1 MPSLPVAVILAV
13 TTVLSSSDDQ
23 NSRISGSLV
32 RGHTADATGLA
43 LPGARVVATCDGRGN
58 APETTTDAQ
67 GDFVLALE
75 PDTCTVVVMLE
86 GFQHARRR
94 IVVTGAGSDPVD
106 PVEFVLQVAPLTD
119 SVTVHGDAPGLA
131 AAITSATRTPTPLRD
146 VPQSVTIV
154 PQQLMKEQMMTSM
167 ADVVRYVP
175 GVTSH
180 QGENNRDQVV
190 IRGNSSSADFF
201 VNGVRDDVQ
210 YFRDLYN
217 LERIEALKG
226 PNAMVF
232 GRGGAGGVINRVPK
246 EAGFAPRQEI
256 AVQAGSFDNRRATAD
271 VNAPLGSHAALRV
284 NAMFEDSDSFREFVN
299 LHRYAAT
306 PTVTFVP
313 DTRTRIT
320 LRYEYLHDQRV
331 ADRGITSF
339 NGRPAD
345 VDIGTYYGN
354 PADSFVNADVHISS
368 AGFERTFSNA
378 TLRNQ
383 TVFAHYDRG
392 YQNYVPGAADA
403 AGTQVALSAYNN
415 ATTRTNV
422 FNQTDL
428 TSVVR
433 TGSLRHTLLAGTEFG
448 HQSTNNFRNTGY
460 FGNRAASVLVPF
472 TQPTLTV
479 PLTFRQSAT
488 DADNHVLAGVAA
500 FYGQDQ
506 IELSRYLQVIAGL
519 RFDRFDLDYHN
530 NRTDETLTRPD
541 NLVSPR
547 AGLIVKPTA
556 AVSVYAS
563 YAVSF
568 LPSSGDQFSSL
579 TAVTEQLKPEKFS
592 NYESGVKWDMNPK
605 LALTSAVYRLDRTN
619 TRSVDPNDPTRIV
632 QTGSTRTNGIELELS
647 GSLSDH
653 WRIVGGYAWQ
663 DAFVTR
669 ATAAARAGARVA
681 QVPGHMLSLWNHYQ
695 FARRVGGGFGVSY
708 RTDMFAA
715 IDNTVVLPG
724 YVRADA
730 AAFVALMSKL
740 RLQANIDNLLDGRY
754 YVNADSN
761 TNISPGPP
769 RTVRV
774 GLTAVF

>member
-1 MPSLPVAVILAV
+1 MSSLPVALILAV
-13 TTVLSSSDDQ
+13 TTLVSSSDEQ
-23 NSRISGSLV
+23 IAPVSGSLV
-32 RGHTADATGLA
+32 RGHVADATGLA
-43 LPGARVVATCDGRGN
+43 LPGAQVAATCSGRAN
-58 APETTTDAQ
+58 ARETTTDAR
-67 GDFVLALE
+67 GDFVLTLE
-75 PDTCTVVVMLE
+75 SDTCTVIVTME
-86 GFQHARRR
+86 GFQQARRR
-94 IVVTGAGSDPVD
+94 VVVNGAGTE
-106 PVEFVLQVAPLTD
+106 PVEFVLQVAAFAD
-119 SVTVHGDAPGLA
+119 AVTVHGDAAKLST
-131 AAITSATRTPTPLRD
+131 AITSATRTPTPLRD

-154 PQQLMKEQMMTSM
+154 PQQVMKEQMMTSM

-180 QGENNRDQVV
+180 QGENNRDQLI

-226 PNAMVF
+226 PNAMMF

-246 EAGFAPRQEI
+246 EAGFAARQEMN
-256 AVQAGSFDNRRATAD
+256 VQAGSFDNRRATAD
-271 VNAPLGSHAALRV
+271 VNEPLGSHAALRI
-284 NAMFEDSDSFREFVN
+284 NAMFEDSDSFRDFVN
-299 LHRYAAT
+299 LHRYAAS
-306 PTVTFVP
+306 PTVTFLP
-313 DTRTRIT
+313 DTRTRLT
-320 LRYEYLHDQRV
+320 LRYEYLHDRRV

-345 VDIGTYYGN
+345 VDIATYYGN
-354 PADSFVNADVHISS
+354 PADSSVNADVHISS
-368 AGFERTFSNA
+368 AGFERTFSKV

-383 TVFAHYDRG
+383 TVVAHYDRG

-422 FNQTDL
+422 FNQTDV

-433 TGSLRHTLLAGTEFG
+433 TGSFRHTLLAGGEFG
-448 HQSTNNFRNTGY
+448 HQSTSNLRNTGY
-460 FGNRAASVLVPF
+460 FGNQTTSVLVPF
-472 TQPTLTV
+472 TQPTVTMPV
-479 PLTFRQSAT
+479 TFRQSAT
-488 DADNHVLAGVAA
+488 DADNHVLALVGAV
-500 FYGQDQ
+500 YGQDQ

-519 RFDRFDLDYHN
+519 RVDRFDLEYHN
-530 NRTDETLTRPD
+530 NRTDDTLTRPD

-556 AVSVYAS
+556 DISVYGS
-563 YAVSF
+563 YSVSY

-592 NYESGVKWDMNPK
+592 NYEGGVKWDLSPN
-605 LALTSAVYRLDRTN
+605 LALTSAVYRLNRTN

-632 QTGSTRTNGIELELS
+632 QTGSTRTNGVEVELS
-647 GSLSDH
+647 GSLSRS
-653 WRIVGGYAWQ
+653 WRIAGGYAWQ
-663 DAFVTR
+663 DAFVTH

-695 FARRVGGGFGVSY
+695 FAPRVGGGLGLSY

-730 AAFVALMSKL
+730 AAFVALTSKL
-740 RLQANIDNLLDGRY
+740 RLQANIDNLFNGRY

-761 TNISPGPP
+761 TNISPGAP
-769 RTVRV
+769 RTVRI